1 MLVLGA
7 ALPPAPFPS
16 GCSAAPNAG
25 LTAEGEEHG
34 HVLPWFQGTDP
45 HHKDGPHHCISAAL
59 TVGLWNSGNI

>member
-1 MLVLGA
+1 MPVLGA
-7 ALPPAPFPS
+7 ALLPAPFPS